1 MNTGVIFFLAV
12 IELVLIFCVVKIEQN
27 TRDTSTK
34 LSEIKR
40 LLEKLTDEK
49 KRKISPSDGS
59 TVKGV

>member
-49 KRKISPSDGS
+49 DKK
-59 TVKGV
+59 